1 MTMAETAGTAGTVG
15 KTGGADRTAVVRDLA
30 DVPPDARE
38 DALQGVTDLLARA
51 AAADG
56 VEALGEAFVR
66 GLTEDRGH
74 RHLIAV
80 TPRDRVLG
88 ILAVDEAD
96 ADGTAE
102 IAVDPDHRRQG
113 IATALLQALAAAS
126 GPDRQIN
133 LWSHGDLAGAR
144 ELAGVRDARI
154 VRELLKMSV
163 DCSDSSA
170 SHRAD
175 LLAGRAAAQER
186 FAETGLTVLDHPSA
200 CDRFGAGTV
209 DEEWVRVNNEA
220 FAWHP
225 EQGGWDVPRL
235 RRERDTAWF
244 DPAGVLMLWD
254 TGDGDGDAPECLGFH
269 WTKRP
274 ADDPHGEVYVV
285 CLADAARGRGLGGP
299 LTLLGIGYLIDGGAQ
314 AVDLYVEGDNAPAVA
329 TYRKLGFEVV
339 HRDVVYRGIV

>member
-1 MTMAETAGTAGTVG
+1 MTMAETVG

-30 DVPPDARE
+30 DVPADARE

-80 TPRDRVLG
+80 TPHDEVLG

-163 DCSDSSA
+163 DCSDSSD

-175 LLAGRAAAQER
+175 LLAGRAAAQDR
-186 FAETGLTVLDHPSA
+186 FAEAGLTVLDYPSA
-200 CDRFGAGTV
+200 CDRFGAVAV

-235 RRERDTAWF
+235 RRERDTVWF

-254 TGDGDGDAPECLGFH
+254 TGDGDAPECLGFH